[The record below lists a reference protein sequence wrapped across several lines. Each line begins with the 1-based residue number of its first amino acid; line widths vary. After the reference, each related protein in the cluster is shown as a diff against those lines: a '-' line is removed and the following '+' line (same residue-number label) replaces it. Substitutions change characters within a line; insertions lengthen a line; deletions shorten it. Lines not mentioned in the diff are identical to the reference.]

1 MAEQAGESP
10 RPARPKT
17 IDALSQGGFFAYFD
31 QWQQYSARA
40 HSLVLLMPKASLEM
54 KNEKASIDHHSS
66 QPTHHAWQV
75 GTRPTITYT
84 DKAKSRNK
92 SNVPVGLYVGK
103 TVKIGKIPLNIKAI
117 VEYSVVSQDTW
128 GKRAAS
134 RFEITPV
141 IRSLITEPIFGK

>member
-1 MAEQAGESP
+1 MKRLLSTIIAVSRLAMPGRSGRDLRSP
-10 RPARPKT
+10 TPIRP
-17 IDALSQGGFFAYFD
+17 
-31 QWQQYSARA
+31 
-40 HSLVLLMPKASLEM
+40 
-54 KNEKASIDHHSS
+54 
-66 QPTHHAWQV
+66 
-75 GTRPTITYT
+75 
-84 DKAKSRNK
+84 AKSRNK

-103 TVKIGKIPLNIKAI
+103 MVKIGKIPLNIKAI

>member
-1 MAEQAGESP
+1 MTPRHFETGLTGQWRGTPGESP
-10 RPARPKT
+10 RPARLKT
-17 IDALSQGGFFAYFD
+17 IDALSQGGFYAYFD

-84 DKAKSRNK
+84 D
-92 SNVPVGLYVGK
+92 
-103 TVKIGKIPLNIKAI
+103 
-117 VEYSVVSQDTW
+117 SVLRT
-128 GKRAAS
+128 
-134 RFEITPV
+134 
-141 IRSLITEPIFGK
+141 IRSELGKEP